1 MKERA
6 MANNEKEAVMV
17 VVCLEDRGEEKG
29 MQNLKR
35 ERERCYYF
43 KFVILGLF
51 CNVSAN
57 K

>member
-35 ERERCYYF
+35 ERERERG
-43 KFVILGLF
+43 VITLNL
-51 CNVSAN
+51 SS
-57 K
+57 